1 MKELWDAYDKD
12 GNQLGFDLVRGEP
25 VPEGAYHLVVEVVT
39 VTEDGR
45 VLLTQRH
52 PQKHFGLK
60 WEITGGSVVKGEE
73 PRTAAARELLEE
85 TGIRLPAEE
94 LRYLYPL
101 TVPKHKSIY
110 HTFMA
115 VLPAPCDVTLQAT
128 ETVDARW
135 LPYEEFLEFAKTEDY
150 AGPLA
155 ERFPPLQEAM
165 DGFFSALQLL
175 Q

>member
-12 GNQLGFDLVRGEP
+12 GNRLGFDLVRGEP
-25 VPEGAYHLVVEVVT
+25 VPEGVYHLVVEVVT

-52 PQKHFGLK
+52 PKKHFGLK
-60 WEITGGSVVKGEE
+60 WEITGGSVLKGEE
-73 PRTAAARELLEE
+73 PLTAAARELQEE
-85 TGIRLPAEE
+85 TGIELPKEQ
-94 LRYLYPL
+94 LRYLYTL
-101 TVPKHKSIY
+101 TVPKHRSMY
-110 HTFMA
+110 HTFLA
-115 VLPAPCDVTLQAT
+115 ALPSPVSVVLQAG
-128 ETVDARW
+128 ETVDFRW
-135 LPYEEFLEFAKTEDY
+135 MPYEEFLAFAKTEDY

-175 Q
+175 K